1 MKRVFLAILALSLGC
16 LGAKAQWSLN
26 PEAGLSL
33 NVADVSGVP
42 CLPSWKVGVG
52 VDYDF
57 TPRWGISSG
66 LYFTERRINES
77 YSGYGYIYGD
87 GHYGSYSDGLAT
99 VVSSGL
105 SFYFPLMGKVSK
117 TLSEDVRLS
126 FAAGPYVGYCFNQGI
141 RNHMGN
147 WEEGVFTEQETH
159 YFDGGVM
166 ARLGIEAK
174 RWTMALSYEADLVK
188 RKNGWGLRSSKV
200 DPIHSLSLTVGYKF
214 YLGKN

>member
-1 MKRVFLAILALSLGC
+1 MKRVFWMIAILFLAN

-33 NVADVSGVP
+33 NVADVSGIP
-42 CLPSWKVGVG
+42 CLPSWKVGIA

-57 TPRWGISSG
+57 TPRWGVSSG
-66 LYFTERRINES
+66 IYFTERRKNEM
-77 YSGYGYIYGD
+77 YAGYGYGYGEE
-87 GHYGSYSDGLAT
+87 GYGMTFSGFRT
-99 VVSSGL
+99 VVGSGL

-117 TLSEDVRLS
+117 DLSEDVRLS
-126 FAAGPYVGYCFNQGI
+126 LSAGPDVGYCFNQGI

-147 WEEGVFTEQETH
+147 WDENIFTEKETS

-174 RWTMALSYEADLVK
+174 RWTMALSYEADLVT
-188 RKNGWGLRSSKV
+188 RKNGGGIRSREV
-200 DPIHSLSLTVGYKF
+200 DPIHSLSLTIGYKC
-214 YLGKN
+214 YLGKK

>member
-52 VDYDF
+52 VDYD
-57 TPRWGISSG
+57 
-66 LYFTERRINES
+66 
-77 YSGYGYIYGD
+77 YGYIYGD

-147 WEEGVFTEQETH
+147 WKEGVFTEQETH

-188 RKNGWGLRSSKV
+188 RKNGWGLRSSEV